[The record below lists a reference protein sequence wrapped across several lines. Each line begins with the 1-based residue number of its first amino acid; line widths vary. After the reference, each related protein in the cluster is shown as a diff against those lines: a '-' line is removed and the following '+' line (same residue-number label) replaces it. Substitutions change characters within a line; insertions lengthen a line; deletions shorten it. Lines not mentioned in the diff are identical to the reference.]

1 MTHLLE
7 KHVNRYENKYEG
19 ARDQRGQNA
28 IEAPQ
33 VMKIEAIEEVPKR
46 VINAITGGSSLGVES
61 KRQRKAYVRQVN
73 HVGTSYQ
80 SNPPVYSKTVISFG
94 PEDAEGILFPH
105 QDPLVVSVEIAQC
118 EVQRVLIDGGSSADV
133 LFYDAFKKMQ
143 IREDRLTN
151 AGVPLQG
158 FGGQQVHAIG
168 KISLQVVFGKGTNV
182 RKEEIL
188 FDVVDMPYQYNA
200 ILGRSTINIFEA
212 IIHHNYICMKLPGP
226 RGVITVRGEQLAARK
241 YELQGT
247 PSVKGVHVVDQKQG
261 EYIKIQKPIPEGK
274 TKKVQLDEHDPGKFI
289 LIGEN
294 LEKHVEEEIL
304 KVVKEN
310 MAVFAWSPDELQ
322 GVDRSLIE
330 HNLAIKSG
338 YKPKK
343 QKLRRMST
351 DRQQAAKIE
360 LEKLLKAKVIREV
373 MHPEWLA
380 NPVLVKKANGKWR
393 MCIDF
398 TDLNKACPKDDFP
411 LPRIDQL
418 VDATAG
424 CELMS
429 FLDAYSGYH
438 QVFMVKEDEEKT
450 SFITP
455 FGTYCFI
462 RMPFGLKNVGA
473 TFARLIGKV
482 LAKQLGRNVEAY
494 VDDIVVK
501 SKQAFTHGKDLQEI
515 FENLRK
521 CSVKLNPEKC
531 VFGVRAGKLLGF
543 LVSKRGIEAN
553 PDKIAAIHQME
564 PPKNTR
570 EVQRLTGRMASLSRF
585 LSKSAEKGLPFF
597 KTLRGANTFEW
608 TAECQQAFDDL
619 KKYLHEMPTLASP
632 PKGQPLL
639 MYVAATPAT
648 VSAVLVQE
656 EENRQVPVYFVSEAL
671 QGPKTRYSEVEK
683 LIYAIVMAS
692 RKLRHYFLSHDITI
706 PSAYPIGEVLTNKEV
721 AGRIAKWAME
731 LLPFDLKYILRT
743 AIKSQVLADF
753 VAEWTPNEVEQ
764 QEEVEKPWIV
774 FSDGA
779 CNAAGAGAAAI
790 VKTPMKQTLKYSVQL
805 AFPSTNNTAE
815 YEGVLLAMRK
825 ARALGARRLIVK
837 TDSKLVAGHFSKSF
851 EAKEKTMAKY
861 LEEARLNEK
870 HFLGITVKAITRE
883 ENGEADE
890 LAKAAA
896 TGQPLENS
904 FFDIITQPSYEKK
917 EVACIQREGDWREPI
932 LKYLVS
938 AQLPEKEEE
947 AKRIQ
952 LTSKKYKVVEGQLY
966 KSGVTAPLLKC
977 VTREDGMKMVVEIH
991 EGLCG
996 AHQAPRSVASKV
1008 IRQGIYWPTIMKDT
1022 EKYIKTCKACQKFG
1036 PMTKAP
1042 PKELQPI
1049 PPVWPFYRWG
1059 IDIVGPLPRA
1069 KGDLRFVIVAIEYF
1083 SRWIEAE
1090 AVARITSAAVQKF
1103 VWKNIICRFGIPKQI
1118 VCDNGKKFE
1127 SGKFQDMCKGLNLQ
1141 INFASVGHPQTNG
1154 AVERANGKIM
1164 EAIKK
1169 RLEGSAKG
1177 KWPEDLLSVLW
1188 ALRTT
1193 VVRSTG
1199 MTPFRLVYGDEA
1211 MTPSEVGA
1219 HSPRMIFDQK
1229 DEEGREIT
1237 LEMLDEIRVEA
1248 LEKMASY
1255 TEGTKSY

>member
-1 MTHLLE
+1 
-7 KHVNRYENKYEG
+7 
-19 ARDQRGQNA
+19 
-28 IEAPQ
+28 
-33 VMKIEAIEEVPKR
+33 
-46 VINAITGGSSLGVES
+46 
-61 KRQRKAYVRQVN
+61 
-73 HVGTSYQ
+73 
-80 SNPPVYSKTVISFG
+80 
-94 PEDAEGILFPH
+94 
-105 QDPLVVSVEIAQC
+105 
-118 EVQRVLIDGGSSADV
+118 
-133 LFYDAFKKMQ
+133 
-143 IREDRLTN
+143 
-151 AGVPLQG
+151 
-158 FGGQQVHAIG
+158 
-168 KISLQVVFGKGTNV
+168 
-182 RKEEIL
+182 
-188 FDVVDMPYQYNA
+188 
-200 ILGRSTINIFEA
+200 
-212 IIHHNYICMKLPGP
+212 
-226 RGVITVRGEQLAARK
+226 
-241 YELQGT
+241 
-247 PSVKGVHVVDQKQG
+247 
-261 EYIKIQKPIPEGK
+261 
-274 TKKVQLDEHDPGKFI
+274 
-289 LIGEN
+289 
-294 LEKHVEEEIL
+294 
-304 KVVKEN
+304 
-310 MAVFAWSPDELQ
+310 
-322 GVDRSLIE
+322 
-330 HNLAIKSG
+330 
-338 YKPKK
+338 
-343 QKLRRMST
+343 MST
-351 DRQQAAKIE
+351 DRQQATKVE

-418 VDATAG
+418 VDATAS

-438 QVFMVKEDEEKT
+438 QVFMMKEDEEKT

-462 RMPFGLKNVGA
+462 RMPFGLKNAGA

-501 SKQAFTHGKDLQEI
+501 SKQAFSHGKDLQET

-521 CSVKLNPEKC
+521 YSVKLNPEKC
-531 VFGVRAGKLLGF
+531 VFGVGAGKLLGF

-553 PDKIAAIHQME
+553 PDKIAAIHQMQ

-570 EVQRLTGRMASLSRF
+570 EMQRLTGRMASLSRF

-597 KTLRGANTFEW
+597 KTLRGANSFEW
-608 TAECQQAFDDL
+608 TAECQKAFDDL
-619 KKYLHEMPTLASP
+619 KTYLQNMPTLASP
-632 PKGQPLL
+632 QKGQPLL
-639 MYVAATPAT
+639 MYVAATPVT

-656 EENRQVPVYFVSEAL
+656 KENKQMPVYFVSEAL
-671 QGPKTRYSEVEK
+671 QGPKTRYTEVEK

-692 RKLRHYFLSHDITI
+692 RKLRHYFLSYDITI
-706 PSAYPIGEVLTNKEV
+706 LLAYPIGEVLTNKEI

-731 LLPFDLKYILRT
+731 LLPFDLKYTSRT

-753 VAEWTPNEVEQ
+753 LAEWTPNEVDQ
-764 QEEVEKPWIV
+764 KEEDEKPWIV
-774 FSDGA
+774 YSDGA
-779 CNAAGAGAAAI
+779 CNATGAGAAAV
-790 VKTPMKQTLKYSVQL
+790 VKTPMKQTLKYSTKLV
-805 AFPSTNNTAE
+805 FPSTNNTTE

-825 ARALGARRLIVK
+825 ARALGARRLIIK
-837 TDSKLVAGHFSKSF
+837 TDSKLVA
-851 EAKEKTMAKY
+851 
-861 LEEARLNEK
+861 
-870 HFLGITVKAITRE
+870 
-883 ENGEADE
+883 ADE

-896 TGQPLENS
+896 TSQPLENS
-904 FFDIITQPSYEKK
+904 FFDVLIQPSYEKR
-917 EVACIQREGDWREPI
+917 EVANIQGEIDWREPI

-938 AQLPEKEEE
+938 EQLPEKEEE
-947 AKRIQ
+947 ARRIQ
-952 LTSKKYKVVEGQLY
+952 LISRKYKVIEGQLY

-977 VTREDGMKMVVEIH
+977 VTREEGMRMVVEIH
-991 EGLCG
+991 EGLSG

-1008 IRQGIYWPTIMKDT
+1008 IRQGVYWPTIIKDK

-1036 PMTKAP
+1036 ATSKAP
-1042 PKELQPI
+1042 PRELQPI
-1049 PPVWPFYRWG
+1049 PPVRLFYRWG
-1059 IDIVGPLPRA
+1059 LDIVGPLPRA

-1090 AVARITSAAVQKF
+1090 AVARITSASVQKF
-1103 VWKNIICRFGIPKQI
+1103 VWKNIICRFGIPKEI
-1118 VCDNGKKFE
+1118 VCDNGKQFE
-1127 SGKFQDMCKGLNLQ
+1127 SGKFKDMCKGLNLQ

-1154 AVERANGKIM
+1154 AVERANGKIV

-1169 RLEGSAKG
+1169 RLEGSTKG

-1219 HSPRMIFDQK
+1219 NSPRVVFDQK

-1248 LEKMASY
+1248 LEKMAQS
-1255 TEGTKSY
+1255 TEGTKSYYNKKVKIRQIEEGDLVLKKTLNEVAVEKLESKWEGPFIVKRKLETGAYKLAHLDGEELKHTWNAISLKKFYV